1 MRRIAAIVAV
11 FAVLVFGGLT
21 GGGLNTALL
30 HGNHTVPAGDNG
42 AGDGGG

>member
-21 GGGLNTALL
+21 GSSLNTALL
-30 HGNHTVPAGDNG
+30 HGNHTVAAGDNG
-42 AGDGGG
+42 GGDGGG